1 MIVYIESNFVL
12 ELSLEQEQAK
22 SANDILLLAEN
33 GKIELAFP
41 AFALAEPFATI
52 AHRERERRRLCSS
65 FSGQLR
71 ELQRSKQHQDVVSQL
86 EPAPN
91 LLLEIGKKEFD
102 LLQST
107 VMRLLKVGKS
117 IGISMIGFQKALAYQ
132 DRYGLSP
139 QDSIIY
145 SLVIGDL
152 QRRGLKEAKCFISR
166 NWKDFGDPDI
176 KSELEFYNCAYL
188 EDFTTGLR
196 FIQST
201 YM

>member
-12 ELSLEQEQAK
+12 ELSLEQEEAQPAD
-22 SANDILLLAEN
+22 AILVLAEN

-41 AFALAEPFATI
+41 AFALSEPFATVM
-52 AHRERERRRLCSS
+52 HRERERRRLCSS
-65 FSGQLR
+65 FSQQLQQ
-71 ELQRSKQHQDVVSQL
+71 LQRSKPHEHVVSRL
-86 EPAPN
+86 EPAPK

-107 VMRLLKVGKS
+107 VTRVLNVGKP
-117 IGISMIGFQKALAYQ
+117 IETDRAGFQKALLYQ

-145 SLVIGDL
+145 SAVIADL
-152 QRRGLKEAKCFISR
+152 QRRTQEEAKCFISR

-176 KSELEFYNCAYL
+176 KSELESYNCAYL
-188 EDFTTGLR
+188 EDFAAGLR
-196 FIQST
+196 FIQNGFV
-201 YM
+201 